1 MQNWYELNDAGSLPT
16 PVLLVYPDRIEENIR
31 RMIRIAGSPERLR
44 PHVKT
49 HKMSDVVRLQIRQGI
64 TKFKCSTIAEAE
76 MTAQAGGK
84 DILLAFQPVGIQMIR
99 YFDLINH
106 FPQVSFSTI
115 ADNPLIINRLNEIA
129 GSKNIKASVWIDIN
143 NGMNRTGIE
152 PLLAID
158 LYRRASAMPH
168 LKVAGLHVYDGHIHE
183 HEILKRTDAC
193 NAAFRYVNRL
203 ISDIID
209 SGLDEPAIVA
219 GGTPTFPVH
228 AKRNKTELS
237 PGTCLLW
244 DFNYSVN
251 FSDLD
256 FLHAAVILTS
266 VISKPSE
273 NLLCLDLG
281 HKAIAAEMPHPRL
294 KLLNIEVKN
303 YVNHSEEHL
312 VIETAR
318 ADFFS
323 VGDKF
328 YAIPWHICPT
338 VPRYPNV
345 LTVKEGKISGE
356 WKIDARDR
364 KITL

>member
-1 MQNWYELNDAGSLPT
+1 MQNWYELYDLSMIQT
-16 PVLLVYPDRIEENIR
+16 PALLIYPDRIEENIR

-49 HKMSDVVRLQIRQGI
+49 HKMAEVIKLQIRHGI

-99 YFDLINH
+99 YFDLIAH
-106 FPQVSFSTI
+106 FQQATFSTI
-115 ADNPLIINRLNEIA
+115 ADNLLVINRLNETA
-129 GSKNIKASVWIDIN
+129 GSKNIKINVWIDIN

-152 PLLAID
+152 PLLAAD
-158 LYRRASAMPH
+158 LYMKASEMPN
-168 LKVAGLHVYDGHIHE
+168 LNVAGLHVYDGHIHE
-183 HEILKRTDAC
+183 HEVLKRTDIC
-193 NAAFRYVNRL
+193 NTAFRDVSRL
-203 ISDIID
+203 VSGIVA
-209 SGLDEPAIVA
+209 SGLSEPAIVA

-244 DFNYSVN
+244 DYGYSVN

-256 FLHAAVILTS
+256 FLHAAVIVTS

-281 HKAIAAEMPHPRL
+281 HKAISAEMPHPRL
-294 KLLNIEVKN
+294 KLMNIEVKN

-312 VIETAR
+312 VIETPR

-323 VGDKF
+323 PGDKF

-338 VPRYPNV
+338 VPRYPFA
-345 LTVKEGKISGE
+345 LTVKDGKVSGE

-364 KITL
+364 KITI